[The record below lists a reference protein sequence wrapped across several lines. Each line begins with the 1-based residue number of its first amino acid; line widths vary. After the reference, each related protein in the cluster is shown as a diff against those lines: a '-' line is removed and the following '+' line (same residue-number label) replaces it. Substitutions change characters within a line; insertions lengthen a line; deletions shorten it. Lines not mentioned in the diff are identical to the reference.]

1 MILDSQAFAAALQ
14 EDRDNKTAR
23 QGKPKKKHDS
33 QKKNVPPK
41 KQVIKKMILDDT

>member
-1 MILDSQAFAAALQ
+1 MILDSQAFAAALE

-33 QKKNVPPK
+33 QKTKVSTK
-41 KQVIKKMILDDT
+41 KQVIKNTRK

>member
-1 MILDSQAFAAALQ
+1 MILDSQAFADALE

-33 QKKNVPPK
+33 QKMKVSTK
-41 KQVIKKMILDDT
+41 KQVRFDDT

>member
-23 QGKPKKKHDS
+23 QGKPNKKDS
-33 QKKNVPPK
+33 QKTKVSTK
-41 KQVIKKMILDDT
+41 KKVRFDDT